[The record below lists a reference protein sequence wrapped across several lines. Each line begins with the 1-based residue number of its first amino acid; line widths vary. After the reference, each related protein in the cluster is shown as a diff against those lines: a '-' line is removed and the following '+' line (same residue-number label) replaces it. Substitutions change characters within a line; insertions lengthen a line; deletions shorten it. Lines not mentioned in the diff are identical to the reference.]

1 MDSAAADG
9 PHPGPGPAANPL
21 GHGPVLLLTGAR
33 LADGRVVDVR
43 ISGDRIQAVG
53 TAGGL
58 GPLPAVP
65 GGPTVTTGAR
75 IDLRG
80 YLLLPAPAEAHAHYD
95 VAFSAALP
103 TPPPE
108 TPAELTRRVTEAAL
122 TSLGYGATAQRTH
135 VRIGDVHGL
144 RRLEAVLTSRQALRG
159 LADLRA
165 VAMPRLLTG
174 RAGADGRAQLR
185 EALKLGATAAGGCP
199 ELDPDPAGYVQ
210 LLLEAAREADCPVD
224 LHTTAADPVQ
234 LARLAGAL
242 APLRPR
248 VVVGPCGSLAP
259 GAATVLANSG
269 VRVVCLPQNGGCSG
283 LEGLASGLRPAQL
296 RDLLKARCRWRPAAA
311 RCATGPTR
319 SGGRTRWR
327 PRTCWRRP
335 GCWTPTR
342 RTTRS
347 RTRRGW
353 RSGCRRCG
361 WTPDSRR
368 SCWRCAGTA
377 CPGRWRAGTAGWW
390 CTAGGSS
397 AGPARYGSSPTR
409 WPWRCPGSRTART
422 GAEPGRTAP
431 GGTGTDG
438 YPPDGRSG
446 RAMPASRAPPP
457 PGWPPE
463 RRSGPRHPPR
473 SGAAPSPP
481 TLCPRTAAP
490 AALDA
495 LLAPGR
501 PLLTGR

>member
-9 PHPGPGPAANPL
+9 PQPGGGPAANPL

-58 GPLPAVP
+58 GPLPALP
-65 GGPTVTTGAR
+65 GAPTVTTGAR

-108 TPAELTRRVTEAAL
+108 SPTDLTRRVTEAAL

-144 RRLEAVLTSRQALRG
+144 RRLEAVLTAQQALRG
-159 LADLRA
+159 LAELQA

-224 LHTTAADPVQ
+224 LHTAAADPGR

-248 VVVGPCGSLAP
+248 VVLGPCGSLAP
-259 GAATVLANSG
+259 GASTVLANAG
-269 VRVVCLPQNGGCSG
+269 IRVVCLPQNGGCAG
-283 LEGLASGLRPAQL
+283 LEGLASGLRPALLRELVRARVPLAAGSGSL
-296 RDLLKARCRWRPAAA
+296 RDGANPVGRADPLEAAYLLAANGVLDVEAAYDAVSNQARLALGLPPVRVDAGFPAELLAVRGDSLA
-311 RCATGPTR
+311 GALAGGHSRLVVH
-319 SGGRTRWR
+319 SGRVV
-327 PRTCWRRP
+327 
-335 GCWTPTR
+335 
-342 RTTRS
+342 S
-347 RTRRGW
+347 RT
-353 RSGCRRCG
+353 
-361 WTPDSRR
+361 
-368 SCWRCAGTA
+368 
-377 CPGRWRAGTAGWW
+377 
-390 CTAGGSS
+390 S
-397 AGPARYGSSPTR
+397 AVREFADTVALALPRQAD
-409 WPWRCPGSRTART
+409 
-422 GAEPGRTAP
+422 
-431 GGTGTDG
+431 GTDG
-438 YPPDGRSG
+438 R
-446 RAMPASRAPPP
+446 
-457 PGWPPE
+457 
-463 RRSGPRHPPR
+463 GPNE
-473 SGAAPSPP
+473 
-481 TLCPRTAAP
+481 
-490 AALDA
+490 
-495 LLAPGR
+495 
-501 PLLTGR
+501 

>member
-9 PHPGPGPAANPL
+9 PQPGSGPAANPL

-58 GPLPAVP
+58 GPLPALP
-65 GGPTVTTGAR
+65 GAPTVTTGAR

-103 TPPPE
+103 APPPE
-108 TPAELTRRVTEAAL
+108 TSTDLTRRVTEAAL

-144 RRLEAVLTSRQALRG
+144 RRLEAVLTAQQALRG
-159 LADLRA
+159 LAELQA

-224 LHTTAADPVQ
+224 LHTTAADPGR

-248 VVVGPCGSLAP
+248 VVLGPCGSLAP
-259 GAATVLANSG
+259 GASTVLANAG
-269 VRVVCLPQNGGCSG
+269 VRVVCLPQNGGCAG
-283 LEGLASGLRPAQL
+283 LEGLGPGPAPGPRAALLLELVKARVPLVAGSGSL
-296 RDLLKARCRWRPAAA
+296 RDGANPVGRADPLEAAYLLAAGGVLDVEGAYDAVSNQARLALGLPPVRVDAGFPAELLAVRGDSLA
-311 RCATGPTR
+311 GALAGGHSRLVVH
-319 SGGRTRWR
+319 SGRVV
-327 PRTCWRRP
+327 
-335 GCWTPTR
+335 
-342 RTTRS
+342 S
-347 RTRRGW
+347 RT
-353 RSGCRRCG
+353 
-361 WTPDSRR
+361 
-368 SCWRCAGTA
+368 
-377 CPGRWRAGTAGWW
+377 
-390 CTAGGSS
+390 S
-397 AGPARYGSSPTR
+397 AVREFADTVALALPRQSD
-409 WPWRCPGSRTART
+409 
-422 GAEPGRTAP
+422 
-431 GGTGTDG
+431 GTDG
-438 YPPDGRSG
+438 R
-446 RAMPASRAPPP
+446 
-457 PGWPPE
+457 
-463 RRSGPRHPPR
+463 GPNE
-473 SGAAPSPP
+473 
-481 TLCPRTAAP
+481 
-490 AALDA
+490 
-495 LLAPGR
+495 
-501 PLLTGR
+501 